1 MQQLPV
7 LIVVAAACFGASG
20 IWGRSALRL
29 ERAYRRL
36 ERQDQVG
43 FDAVS
48 IVRVAFRKDANVA
61 LLFWLVG
68 LAIGAASLGQRFRL
82 PLLLALVPAGVSF
95 WYSRQFLG
103 QAALFEQRAKLERRA
118 EEVLSQETLAPMR
131 WSARLAPDELPAFK
145 GFEVGSVYEPGAGS
159 MAGDFYDLYPLSE
172 TRVAAVIGDVAGH
185 GIEPSITAFQ
195 VKYLLR
201 VFLRQYRDPAQAL
214 EELNALV
221 STQNK
226 PEDFVTMCVAVFDN
240 EAGTVRFASAGHPAA
255 WVWHDGEVRA
265 LRSTGPM
272 LTLDPRGTFLSR
284 EVPLE
289 PGDLLLMYTDGLA
302 EARQGEEL
310 FGEERIG
317 AMLRRDPGRDAQT
330 LCKSLL
336 EAAQDFSAAALSDD
350 VAILAIRR
358 V

>member
-1 MQQLPV
+1 MEQLP
-7 LIVVAAACFGASG
+7 LLLVVAAACFGASG
-20 IWGRSALRL
+20 VWGRSALRL
-29 ERAYRRL
+29 ERTYRRMEL
-36 ERQDQVG
+36 EEGVG
-43 FDAVS
+43 HDAVT
-48 IVRVAFRKDANVA
+48 IVRIAFRKDANIA

-82 PLLLALVPAGVSF
+82 PLIVALVPAAVSF
-95 WYSRQFLG
+95 WYSRQFLS
-103 QAALFEQRAKLERRA
+103 QAGLFEQRAKVERRA
-118 EEVLSQETLAPMR
+118 AEVLSQDTLAPVR
-131 WSARLAPDELPAFK
+131 WSARLAPDNLPTFE
-145 GFEVGSVYEPGAGS
+145 GFEVGSVYEPGSGS
-159 MAGDFYDLYPLSE
+159 MAGDFFDLYPLSPS
-172 TRVAAVIGDVAGH
+172 RMAAVIGDVAGH

-226 PEDFVTMCVAVFDN
+226 PEDFVSMCVAVFDQ

-255 WVWHDGEVRA
+255 WLWHDGEVRA

-272 LTLDPRGTFLSR
+272 LTLDPKGTFISR
-284 EVPLE
+284 EVPME

-317 AMLRRDPGRDAQT
+317 QMLRRDPGRDAET

-350 VAILAIRR
+350 VAILAVRR
-358 V
+358 I